1 MTRFLYYIPG
11 ALAGAA
17 SVMVWLFMLDP
28 TVSPA
33 APLLRLLGY
42 GTFGLVIEPGHL
54 AVLFAM
60 IAFWTGAGGWIV
72 VMYGA
77 LNNIPLDII
86 DAARIDGA
94 GGWSIARRIQI
105 PMLRKW
111 IVYMVILAFAAGTQL
126 FVEPQLISE
135 ASLGVA
141 GRDFSLTSALLRLRV
156 PEQQRQLR
164 LCDLRRAARGVR
176 GRGSPVRDP
185 VEVLRCELT
194 PPPRLRPGPPLPGAR
209 AAGLALCRARPA
221 FPATW
226 RQGCCSPPSCCSSS
240 LPVLWLLLAATK
252 TDPELVYRSPF
263 SFGSWHALRENWD
276 ALTSFQG
283 DTILLWLRNST
294 LQAFGALVITL
305 LAGIP
310 AGYALA
316 MMEFRGRRVLL
327 VVTLVVML
335 MPATTLV
342 IPLFLE
348 LNAVHLIGTMWS
360 VVLPYSFYPFGVY
373 LTYIYFSTALP
384 RDLLA
389 AAKIDG
395 CSEFGAFRR
404 VALPLAT
411 PVVALVGFFSFVA
424 NWTNYFLPYVMLPE
438 SNQYPVQVGLGL
450 LLTDVPQFNPTA
462 GTAAVLR
469 PELALAT
476 LLAISP
482 VLIVFLFA
490 QRFLVTGLLAGS
502 TKE

>member
-1 MTRFLYYIPG
+1 MPADT
-11 ALAGAA
+11 A
-17 SVMVWLFMLDP
+17 
-28 TVSPA
+28 TPA
-33 APLLRLLGY
+33 APRASAPRRPRRRARALPRPASIPGY
-42 GTFGLVIEPGHL
+42 L
-54 AVLFAM
+54 
-60 IAFWTGAGGWIV
+60 
-72 VMYGA
+72 
-77 LNNIPLDII
+77 
-86 DAARIDGA
+86 
-94 GGWSIARRIQI
+94 
-105 PMLRKW
+105 
-111 IVYMVILAFAAGTQL
+111 AAGMLLAAFLL
-126 FVEPQLISE
+126 FFIV
-135 ASLGVA
+135 
-141 GRDFSLTSALLRLRV
+141 
-156 PEQQRQLR
+156 
-164 LCDLRRAARGVR
+164 
-176 GRGSPVRDP
+176 
-185 VEVLRCELT
+185 
-194 PPPRLRPGPPLPGAR
+194 
-209 AAGLALCRARPA
+209 
-221 FPATW
+221 
-226 RQGCCSPPSCCSSS
+226 
-240 LPVLWLLLAATK
+240 PVLWLLLAATK
-252 TDPELVYRSPF
+252 TDPELVYQSPF

-348 LNAVHLIGTMWS
+348 LNAAHLIGTMWS

-389 AAKIDG
+389 AAKVDG

-438 SNQYPVQVGLGL
+438 SSQYPVQVGLGL

-476 LLAISP
+476 LVAISP

>member
-1 MTRFLYYIPG
+1 MRADT
-11 ALAGAA
+11 AA
-17 SVMVWLFMLDP
+17 
-28 TVSPA
+28 PA
-33 APLLRLLGY
+33 APRASAPRRPRRRARALPRPASIPGY
-42 GTFGLVIEPGHL
+42 L
-54 AVLFAM
+54 
-60 IAFWTGAGGWIV
+60 
-72 VMYGA
+72 
-77 LNNIPLDII
+77 
-86 DAARIDGA
+86 
-94 GGWSIARRIQI
+94 
-105 PMLRKW
+105 
-111 IVYMVILAFAAGTQL
+111 AAGMLLAAFLL
-126 FVEPQLISE
+126 FFIV
-135 ASLGVA
+135 
-141 GRDFSLTSALLRLRV
+141 
-156 PEQQRQLR
+156 
-164 LCDLRRAARGVR
+164 
-176 GRGSPVRDP
+176 
-185 VEVLRCELT
+185 
-194 PPPRLRPGPPLPGAR
+194 
-209 AAGLALCRARPA
+209 
-221 FPATW
+221 
-226 RQGCCSPPSCCSSS
+226 
-240 LPVLWLLLAATK
+240 PVLWLLLAATK

-335 MPATTLV
+335 MLAMTLV

-348 LNAVHLIGTMWS
+348 LNAAHLIGTMWS

-389 AAKIDG
+389 AAKVDG

-438 SNQYPVQVGLGL
+438 SSQYPVQVGLGL

-476 LLAISP
+476 LVAISP